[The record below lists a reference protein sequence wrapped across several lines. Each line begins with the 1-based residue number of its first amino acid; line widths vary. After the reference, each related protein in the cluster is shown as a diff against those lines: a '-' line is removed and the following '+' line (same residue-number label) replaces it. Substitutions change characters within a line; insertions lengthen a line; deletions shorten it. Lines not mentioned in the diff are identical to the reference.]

1 MKNKIKKYQW
11 VLGICLLPACTVV
24 PHTDPVDP
32 WEGMNRDIMQFNDKL
47 DKDVLKPLAKG
58 YQWITPE
65 FMDVGIT
72 NFFSNL
78 RDIGVSVNDFLQAKP
93 KQGSMD
99 IARFVVN
106 SIVGVAGFIDVATLI
121 DLPKHNEDFGQTL
134 GVWGVPMGPYFVLP
148 FYGPSS
154 VRGVGGRAG
163 DMALHP
169 LTYTVLFANP
179 AVGWGAVGAR
189 TLDVIDERADFLGAE
204 AAASEAAVDRYLFF
218 RSAYIQ
224 RRKYLVNDGAAQPL
238 DLEGIDD
245 ESLYDGL
252 EFE

>member
-1 MKNKIKKYQW
+1 
-11 VLGICLLPACTVV
+11 VV

-106 SIVGVAGFIDVATLI
+106 STVGVAGFID
-121 DLPKHNEDFGQTL
+121 G
-134 GVWGVPMGPYFVLP
+134 
-148 FYGPSS
+148 
-154 VRGVGGRAG
+154 
-163 DMALHP
+163 
-169 LTYTVLFANP
+169 
-179 AVGWGAVGAR
+179 
-189 TLDVIDERADFLGAE
+189 
-204 AAASEAAVDRYLFF
+204 
-218 RSAYIQ
+218 
-224 RRKYLVNDGAAQPL
+224 
-238 DLEGIDD
+238 
-245 ESLYDGL
+245 
-252 EFE
+252 

>member
-1 MKNKIKKYQW
+1 
-11 VLGICLLPACTVV
+11 
-24 PHTDPVDP
+24 
-32 WEGMNRDIMQFNDKL
+32 
-47 DKDVLKPLAKG
+47 
-58 YQWITPE
+58 
-65 FMDVGIT
+65 
-72 NFFSNL
+72 
-78 RDIGVSVNDFLQAKP
+78 
-93 KQGSMD
+93 
-99 IARFVVN
+99 
-106 SIVGVAGFIDVATLI
+106 
-121 DLPKHNEDFGQTL
+121 
-134 GVWGVPMGPYFVLP
+134 
-148 FYGPSS
+148 
-154 VRGVGGRAG
+154 
-163 DMALHP
+163 MALHP